1 MLLGRNVHRLVHA
14 GQADGFILRHL
25 LHTRLRLHA
34 HRPAGRMQL
43 NTRFLVWLV
52 RLAGF
57 AVCEQADPALDGA
70 KPIPLRRKS
79 NTLSG
84 RDAAG
89 IATDKNR
96 SDRRGGCNKRWRQQL
111 HVRLA
116 AGSCSAMPITGATA
130 ALARRH
136 HHFYTVQTPPC
147 PRCAQRSRTSRL
159 RAVSAQRKPG
169 RSRAPVILFTRHAN
183 VSRAE
188 CLVTSGSRYAVFSG
202 PQIEREIIFFPSFG
216 RIALN
221 CAHYIEIVFLRF

>member
-116 AGSCSAMPITGATA
+116 AAVAVPCRSPAPLLPSPADITTSTLCRRRRVPGVLKEVEHPVCVQYLLNESQAAHALQSFYSHVTRTFLAPSA
-130 ALARRH
+130 L
-136 HHFYTVQTPPC
+136 
-147 PRCAQRSRTSRL
+147 
-159 RAVSAQRKPG
+159 
-169 RSRAPVILFTRHAN
+169 
-183 VSRAE
+183 
-188 CLVTSGSRYAVFSG
+188 
-202 PQIEREIIFFPSFG
+202 
-216 RIALN
+216 
-221 CAHYIEIVFLRF
+221 